1 MEEEILG
8 IFAASS
14 VITRNFKTGDIVLVK
29 DENTVRNLWPM
40 ARIVSVRMDDKQEC
54 VRSVFCDLEV
64 VTCLMTDVLG
74 NAHVSE

>member
-8 IFAASS
+8 IFAALS